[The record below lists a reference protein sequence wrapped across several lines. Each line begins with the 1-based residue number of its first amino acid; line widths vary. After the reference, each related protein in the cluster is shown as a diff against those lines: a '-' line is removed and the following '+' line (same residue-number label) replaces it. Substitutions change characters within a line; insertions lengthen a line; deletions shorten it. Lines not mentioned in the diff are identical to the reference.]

1 MLSSASTSLPNEG
14 DLGAITSSELLLL
27 GFGLLITILM
37 VLGLVVLIVKSAR
50 NGKDS

>member
-1 MLSSASTSLPNEG
+1 MLSSASTPPPNEG